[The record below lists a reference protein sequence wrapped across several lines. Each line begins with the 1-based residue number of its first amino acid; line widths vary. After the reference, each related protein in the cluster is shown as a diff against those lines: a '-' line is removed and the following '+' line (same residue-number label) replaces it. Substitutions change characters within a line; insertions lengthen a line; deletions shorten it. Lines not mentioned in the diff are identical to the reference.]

1 MGVEVKVEM
10 IRALIPLGLMHANG
24 LLQEEVSRL
33 AGEPCQRADGR
44 KVPLGFVQTG
54 TENEKVIS
62 SFLRA
67 LLDRGRKSQYEF
79 MFDIAG
85 RV

>member
-1 MGVEVKVEM
+1 M
-10 IRALIPLGLMHANG
+10 ITLGLMHVNE

-67 LLDRGRKSQYEF
+67 FLDRGRRSQYEF
-79 MFDIAG
+79 LFDISR